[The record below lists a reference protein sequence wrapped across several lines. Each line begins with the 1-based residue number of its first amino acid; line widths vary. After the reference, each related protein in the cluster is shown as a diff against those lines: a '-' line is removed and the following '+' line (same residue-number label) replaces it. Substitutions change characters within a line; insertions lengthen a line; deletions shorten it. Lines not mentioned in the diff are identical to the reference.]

1 MDLPGLLQQN
11 VPDSHETSNLR
22 NVLCTSVKRKNLNDI
37 SFMRVAEV
45 HKEYGGDNENSSISM
60 QLKKYFSITRWCLL
74 FPVQGV
80 KEDGQSSMGERSW
93 KCNARVLCLM
103 SITASIILFL
113 IKCGVVLKK
122 NINYYTVTEHLLR
135 SLMVISVKMVF
146 LKQASQ
152 WPDLVKQWNTVEVKL
167 SPLFHNHRT
176 ANDSGEDFN
185 SIINVYLAATL
196 IYTGMDYLRSLE
208 VGLQCG
214 QSFLEIVNLTMVN
227 MHFYLFSITSFS
239 VWKCVV
245 LTFIH
250 LQEKMV
256 WMLMDLNVILLSR
269 SICLYFRRINTRLI
283 QSQHKRNPKG
293 FWLYMRESY
302 NSVSN
307 LSKQVDQY
315 LSWMNVFCFGS
326 PLYFITSALLRI
338 FSPAGDMNRIS
349 DLFKLVYMVG
359 CFIITSHS
367 ASALHQESK
376 VPAKILFSVP
386 AESYNTDVARFQ
398 VQACQYNTVITGCN
412 YFSITKSFMLTVA
425 GTIVTYEIVL
435 LQFGSLVYYKVPSNM
450 TQFCNGLKG
459 ATYSESSR

>member
-1 MDLPGLLQQN
+1 
-11 VPDSHETSNLR
+11 
-22 NVLCTSVKRKNLNDI
+22 
-37 SFMRVAEV
+37 
-45 HKEYGGDNENSSISM
+45 
-60 QLKKYFSITRWCLL
+60 
-74 FPVQGV
+74 
-80 KEDGQSSMGERSW
+80 
-93 KCNARVLCLM
+93 M

-152 WPDLVKQWNTVEVKL
+152 WPDLVKQWNTVEVNL
-167 SPLFHNHRT
+167 LILQ
-176 ANDSGEDFN
+176 AN
-185 SIINVYLAATL
+185 
-196 IYTGMDYLRSLE
+196 
-208 VGLQCG
+208 
-214 QSFLEIVNLTMVN
+214 
-227 MHFYLFSITSFS
+227 
-239 VWKCVV
+239 
-245 LTFIH
+245 
-250 LQEKMV
+250 
-256 WMLMDLNVILLSR
+256 
-269 SICLYFRRINTRLI
+269 
-283 QSQHKRNPKG
+283 QHKI
-293 FWLYMRESY
+293 
-302 NSVSN
+302 NSVTTQEE
-307 LSKQVDQY
+307 SKRF
-315 LSWMNVFCFGS
+315 L
-326 PLYFITSALLRI
+326 ALHERELQQC
-338 FSPAGDMNRIS
+338 DMNRIS